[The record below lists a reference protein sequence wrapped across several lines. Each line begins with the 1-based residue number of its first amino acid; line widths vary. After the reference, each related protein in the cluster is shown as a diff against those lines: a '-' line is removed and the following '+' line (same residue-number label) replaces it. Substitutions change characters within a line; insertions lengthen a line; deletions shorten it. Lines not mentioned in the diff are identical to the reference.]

1 MDQYIVNNRFFG
13 EPQVRRPTLQ
23 RELLVLFPQ
32 LLQGRNAV
40 DVDLI
45 CHIVCR
51 HSASDLSRLNSY
63 QIGSRIRSIR
73 TSVVRAANAL
83 FARYVADGE
92 RALAAGGEDLH
103 ADVEAAERDLLDEEL
118 AACAAR
124 AVRGPVHNAD
134 RARRLAIRFAKK
146 LLVERWP
153 CAIAQ
158 SSTT

>member
-1 MDQYIVNNRFFG
+1 M
-13 EPQVRRPTLQ
+13 
-23 RELLVLFPQ
+23 
-32 LLQGRNAV
+32 
-40 DVDLI
+40 
-45 CHIVCR
+45 
-51 HSASDLSRLNSY
+51 
-63 QIGSRIRSIR
+63 
-73 TSVVRAANAL
+73 RAANAL

-153 CAIAQ
+153 CAIARNQ
-158 SSTT
+158 AQLEVSYTAWSVGVFRTLITERPQ